1 MRSGASPKSN
11 PLLHYSWLHHT
22 MHITIAKVDE
32 TYFDG
37 EAESLTVPGM
47 DGELTIMGNHMPLIT
62 TLKEG
67 TLVLRTADGVKGFP
81 IKNGVLEVRAEG
93 ATVLL

>member
-1 MRSGASPKSN
+1 MK
-11 PLLHYSWLHHT
+11 
-22 MHITIAKVDE
+22 IVIAKVDE

-37 EAESLTVPGM
+37 EAESLTVPGTG
-47 DGELTIMGNHMPLIT
+47 GELTIMGNHMPLIT

-67 TLVLRTADGVKGFP
+67 TLVLRTAEGVKEFP
-81 IKNGVLEVRAEG
+81 IQSGVLEVRAEG

>member
-1 MRSGASPKSN
+1 MEF
-11 PLLHYSWLHHT
+11 

-37 EAESLTVPGM
+37 EAESLTVPGTG
-47 DGELTIMGNHMPLIT
+47 GELTIMGNHMPLIT

-67 TLVLRTADGVKGFP
+67 SIVVRDKSLSAGRQEFP
-81 IKNGVLEVRAEG
+81 IQGGVLEVRAEG

>member
-1 MRSGASPKSN
+1 
-11 PLLHYSWLHHT
+11 

-37 EAESLTVPGM
+37 EAESLTLPGTG
-47 DGELTIMGNHMPLIT
+47 GELTIMGNHMPLIT

-67 TLVLRTADGVKGFP
+67 TLVLRTAEGVKEFP
-81 IKNGVLEVRAEG
+81 IKNGVLEVRADG

>member
-1 MRSGASPKSN
+1 MGLAPERT
-11 PLLHYSWLHHT
+11 LLRVCRMDYMKLV
-22 MHITIAKVDE
+22 IAKVDE

-37 EAESLTVPGM
+37 EAESLTVPGTG
-47 DGELTIMGNHMPLIT
+47 GELTIMGNHMPLVT

-67 TLVLRTADGVKGFP
+67 SIVVRDKSLPAGRQEFP